1 MPATTGRP
9 PVTPEEYLRA
19 ERVAETR
26 SEYLPDEGPRAM
38 TGASRRHNL
47 IVTNLILSLGT
58 QLRRRPCEVYPGDM
72 RVKVERSG
80 AYLYPDAV
88 VVCGTPE
95 LEDERLDTLLNP
107 TVVVEVLSPSTADYD
122 RGRKWELYRRL
133 PSLRDYLLV
142 SQHEPAVAR
151 YARGEEGVWL
161 FEVAEGTDAAVELAS
176 IGVRLPLADLYERV
190 LETRDQG

>member
-1 MPATTGRP
+1 MPATTDRP
-9 PVTPEEYLRA
+9 RVTPEEYLRA

-38 TGASRRHNL
+38 TGASRRHSL
-47 IVTNLILSLGT
+47 IVVNAAATLHR
-58 QLRRRPCEVYPGDM
+58 QLRGRPCEAYVADM

-80 AYLYPDAV
+80 AYLYPDVA

-107 TVVVEVLSPSTADYD
+107 TVVVEVLSPSTAEYD
-122 RGRKWELYRRL
+122 RERKWELYRRL
-133 PSLRDYLLV
+133 PSLRDSLLV
-142 SQHEPAVAR
+142 SQDEPAVAR
-151 YARGEEGVWL
+151 YRRGEGGIWL
-161 FEVAEGTDAAVELAS
+161 FEVAEGTDAAVELGS

-190 LETRDQG
+190 L